1 MPVSISFTLL
11 VRASI
16 IKKKKQKDTFPPT
29 DATAATKFKRL
40 LFITL
45 APAVKAARIMERKA

>member
-1 MPVSISFTLL
+1 MPVSTSFTLL

-16 IKKKKQKDTFPPT
+16 IKKKQKDTFPPT
-29 DATAATKFKRL
+29 AATAATTSKRL